1 MDARREHQIGLFFV
15 TAAAITWSSAGF
27 FTRLMNLDYP
37 TMIAG
42 RGIFGALGMLLLII
56 VMDLRGWRNQFRR
69 MGWADLAYVLNYVFG
84 TTCYISSLGLTSIAH
99 NSVIFATIPFISALL
114 GWIFLNEIPSR
125 NAVGASAIAIV
136 GVAIMVGFGMDGGL
150 SGDILSLGAT
160 SSMAASIILVR
171 RYRHIAI
178 IPGACIGSFI
188 SGLLPLPF
196 AHDLLHHITPVSFVL
211 LVLFGLL
218 NAAPG
223 LTLFSLG
230 SKRLPAVETAL
241 ISTLDTPLAP
251 LWVWIAFNETAGRQ
265 TLIGGIMVL
274 AAVFVHIW
282 LSQRHPAPVRSRP
295 LTGQTA
301 ADP

>member
-1 MDARREHQIGLFFV
+1 MDPRRDHRLGLLFV

-27 FTRLMNLDYP
+27 FTRLIGLDYA

-42 RGIFGALGMLLLII
+42 RGIFGALGMLILII
-56 VMDLRGWRNQFRR
+56 VLDPRHWTSQFRN
-69 MGWADLAYVLNYVFG
+69 MGRADAAYIANYVFG

-114 GWIFLNEIPSR
+114 GWLFLREIPSR
-125 NAVGASAIAIV
+125 HAIGASAVAIV
-136 GVAIMVGFGMDGGL
+136 GVAIMVGFGTDGGL
-150 SGDILSLGAT
+150 RGDILSLGAT

-178 IPGACIGSFI
+178 IPGACIASFI
-188 SGLLPLPF
+188 SGIMPLPL
-196 AHDLLHHITPVSFVL
+196 ADLNQVTTLSFTY

-230 SKRLPAVETAL
+230 SKRLPAVESAL

-251 LWVWIAFNETAGRQ
+251 LWVWIAFNEGAGPQ
-265 TLIGGIMVL
+265 TLVGGVIVL
-274 AAVFVHIW
+274 AAVFVHIA
-282 LSQRHPAPVRSRP
+282 LSQRRP
-295 LTGQTA
+295 R
-301 ADP
+301 P

>member
-1 MDARREHQIGLFFV
+1 MDPRREHRIGLFFV

-27 FTRLMNLDYP
+27 FTRLMDLDYP

-42 RGIFGALGMLLLII
+42 RGVFGALGMLILII
-56 VMDLRGWRNQFRR
+56 VMDPRHWLSQFRN
-69 MGWADLAYVLNYVFG
+69 MGRADLAYVLNYVLG
-84 TTCYISSLGLTSIAH
+84 TTCYVSSLGLTSIAH

-114 GWIFLNEIPSR
+114 GWIFLREIPSR
-125 NAVGASAIAIV
+125 HAIGASAIAVV
-136 GVAIMVGFGMDGGL
+136 GVMIMVGFGTDGGL
-150 SGDILSLGAT
+150 AGDVLSLGAT
-160 SSMAASIILVR
+160 ASMAASIILVR

-178 IPGACIGSFI
+178 IPGACIGSFV
-188 SGLLPLPF
+188 SGLLPMPF
-196 AHDLLHHITPVSFVL
+196 AQDLTHLTAVNFTL
-211 LVLFGLL
+211 LILFGFL

-265 TLIGGIMVL
+265 TFIGGVLVL
-274 AAVFVHIW
+274 AAVFIHIA
-282 LSQRHPAPVRSRP
+282 LSQRQHAPERIEP
-295 LTGQTA
+295 LRQERA

>member
-1 MDARREHQIGLFFV
+1 MDARREHRLGLFFV

-56 VMDLRGWRNQFRR
+56 TMDPRHWRNQFRK

-114 GWIFLNEIPSR
+114 GWIFLSEIPSR
-125 NAVGASAIAIV
+125 NAVGASAIAMV

-178 IPGACIGSFI
+178 IPGACIASFV
-188 SGLLPLPF
+188 SGLLPLPL
-196 AHDLLHHITPVSFVL
+196 AHDLPHVTAANFIL
-211 LVLFGLL
+211 LILFGLL

-265 TLIGGIMVL
+265 TLIGGVMVL
-274 AAVFVHIW
+274 AAVFIHIG
-282 LSQRHPAPVRSRP
+282 LSQRQVK
-295 LTGQTA
+295 A
-301 ADP
+301 A